1 MNNVKKSRNYYS
13 RMIEFDFLDDFK
25 HHFPSI
31 WEDYQIYQK
40 LKKYD
45 LIKILDMNRKKEIYQ
60 YLKSILSKNYP
71 EIFI

>member
-1 MNNVKKSRNYYS
+1 MNKVKKGRNYYS

-25 HHFPSI
+25 RHFPSS
-31 WEDYQIYQK
+31 WEDFKIYQK

-45 LIKILDMNRKKEIYQ
+45 LIIILGMNRKKEIYQ